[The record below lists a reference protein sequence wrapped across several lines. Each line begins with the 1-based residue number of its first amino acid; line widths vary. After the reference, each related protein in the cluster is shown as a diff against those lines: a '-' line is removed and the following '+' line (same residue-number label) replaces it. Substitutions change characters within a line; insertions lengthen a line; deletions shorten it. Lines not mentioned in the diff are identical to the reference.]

1 MAAVDAG
8 LIAGWLAARSA
19 VRGLPAPVSDRG
31 GWRVDTGLPGETRR
45 HVFPA
50 ACPGLVALGAAID
63 EPLVLLKL
71 AGTHAELA
79 ALLPPRWRLEPLAHV
94 MTCAGGFG
102 GGDLPDLPR
111 GYRLLLERDGD
122 RAFAR
127 IVAADGGTAAS
138 GHAAE
143 RDGIFIYDRI
153 ATEAPH
159 RRLGLGRAL
168 MLALQGTRRASASRQ
183 VLTATTDGRALYT
196 ALGWR
201 VHCPWSTAAIPA
213 PASAA

>member
-19 VRGLPAPVSDRG
+19 VRGLPAPVPDRG
-31 GWRVDTGLPGETRR
+31 GWRVDTGLPDETRR
-45 HVFPA
+45 HVFPV
-50 ACPGLVALGAAID
+50 ACPGLVELGSGID
-63 EPLVLLKL
+63 EPRVLLKL

-94 MTCAGGFG
+94 MTCTGSFG
-102 GGDLPDLPR
+102 GGARPDLPC
-111 GYRLLLERDGD
+111 GYRLLLDRSDD
-122 RAFAR
+122 RALAR

-143 RDGIFIYDRI
+143 REGVFIYDRI

-168 MLALQGTRRASASRQ
+168 MLALQDTRRASASRQ
-183 VLTATTDGRALYT
+183 VLTATADGRALYA
-196 ALGWR
+196 ALGWQ

-213 PASAA
+213 RATAA